1 MGALIVII
9 VNQVTFFNNCN
20 LRKKRTDYLMKVQEV
35 IFNSCLNKKNRRVCY
50 SRLIDCSNSNTICI
64 SLTNSW
70 NGLLCIRSCTSSS
83 VSFSDSIHHI
93 SFSVLNS
100 LSQYLFSICIILLL
114 QRLNILYRSD
124 GHLYRTMNNLYS
136 NHLNKIHAWSM

>member
-35 IFNSCLNKKNRRVCY
+35 IFNSCLNKKNRRVSY